1 MYPGLCF
8 INDTYGIV
16 TEDKKEELKEI
27 LTEEEFLSLWE
38 NPKEKKKIRFG
49 FKWF

>member
-1 MYPGLCF
+1 MYCIRGFALSM
-8 INDTYGIV
+8 IL